1 MPAQKPDPEL
11 LPTQRPR
18 CPKCQMRMISI
29 EVTAAAEGFED
40 RTFECMKCGHAET
53 RRMVADPLASPAAV
67 AWSNDGPKP
76 PD

>member
-1 MPAQKPDPEL
+1 MLKPDPEL
-11 LPTQRPR
+11 LPIQRPR

-29 EVTAAAEGFED
+29 AAAAAAGGFEN

-67 AWSNDGPKP
+67 GWSHADLKP
-76 PD
+76 PQ